1 MVKEELVNYTSSKQM
16 LENKIQKGNKVMKQI
31 LKKCSV
37 FIMMGVMAFSLA
49 ACGGTK
55 DNTKKQ
61 ETKVESTASAKKK
74 VENIKKH
81 TEGKKKIKVPAKD
94 KSQSVQGPGAAAQGP
109 GAVAPESKAP
119 ETNAPTNTTPTANAP
134 VTNAPES
141 QPESNGQNKA
151 VEKNEKKQKSD
162 KKIVNEKKRRKQNL
176 RRMLEGRKRLIKK
189 RPVKEILKID
199 SSSFLKTAVPVNSSK
214 D

>member
-74 VENIKKH
+74 VENIKKKH
-81 TEGKKKIKVPAKD
+81 TEGKKKIQVPAKD
-94 KSQSVQGPGAAAQGP
+94 KSQSVQEMCIRDRYYMYMDGSMAAGI
-109 GAVAPESKAP
+109 
-119 ETNAPTNTTPTANAP
+119 TTPDGYQAVSYTHLDVYKRQIYDLSSLVFKMSIDELDIQNVKVGQKVSITADAFEDDIFTGT
-134 VTNAPES
+134 VTNVSLES
-141 QPESNGQNKA
+141 SYSNG
-151 VEKNEKKQKSD
+151 VSTCLLYTSRC
-162 KKIVNEKKRRKQNL
+162 V
-176 RRMLEGRKRLIKK
+176 
-189 RPVKEILKID
+189 
-199 SSSFLKTAVPVNSSK
+199 
-214 D
+214 

>member
-109 GAVAPESKAP
+109 GAAAQGPGAVAPESKAP
-119 ETNAPTNTTPTANAP
+119 ETNAPTDTTRQVRAGIRRNRKL
-134 VTNAPES
+134 ES
-141 QPESNGQNKA
+141 RS
-151 VEKNEKKQKSD
+151 SR
-162 KKIVNEKKRRKQNL
+162 KIRIIQSAL
-176 RRMLEGRKRLIKK
+176 
-189 RPVKEILKID
+189 LKMRQ
-199 SSSFLKTAVPVNSSK
+199 
-214 D
+214 

>member
-1 MVKEELVNYTSSKQM
+1 
-16 LENKIQKGNKVMKQI
+16 MKQI

-119 ETNAPTNTTPTANAP
+119 ETNAPTNNTPTANAP

>member
-119 ETNAPTNTTPTANAP
+119 ETNAPTNNTPTANAP

>member
-1 MVKEELVNYTSSKQM
+1 MLRSILEMVKEELVNYTSSKQM

-119 ETNAPTNTTPTANAP
+119 ETNAPTANAPTNNTPTANAP

-162 KKIVNEKKRRKQNL
+162 KKIVNEKKKKKTKSKKDVGGKKAADKK
-176 RRMLEGRKRLIKK
+176 ETSKR
-189 RPVKEILKID
+189 D
-199 SSSFLKTAVPVNSSK
+199 SENRQ
-214 D
+214 